1 MPSTWAAFSC
11 KNQGRYILIFI
22 LWSTSYYL
30 LWLYKKYYVIFEQ
43 SLTLHGWNGGFAIIY
58 SVHIYCF
65 YILLRVLI
73 RLPFLDIDGLC
84 VNVHRVDRA

>member
-1 MPSTWAAFSC
+1 MEA
-11 KNQGRYILIFI
+11 
-22 LWSTSYYL
+22 L
-30 LWLYKKYYVIFEQ
+30 LF
-43 SLTLHGWNGGFAIIY
+43 IIY